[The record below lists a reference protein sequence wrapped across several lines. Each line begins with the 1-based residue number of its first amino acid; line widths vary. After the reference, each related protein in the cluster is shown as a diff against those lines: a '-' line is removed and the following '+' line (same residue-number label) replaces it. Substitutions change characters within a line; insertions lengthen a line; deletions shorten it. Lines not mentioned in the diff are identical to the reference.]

1 MIENDVQPEVG
12 ELETFVMALFVILT
26 PNTPITQQITLVHS
40 FAIPKDIQSFT
51 LPSASRTQIR
61 TIPTTGRGHQD
72 ATYARGTITFYNG
85 LFTGQTIAQ
94 GTILTGA
101 DGVQVVTDQDA
112 LLPAANPPLFGQ
124 VSVPAHALHVGI
136 KGNIPSYAVDDPCC
150 ATSVKVVNRDFT
162 GGRDARNF
170 PVVARKDIEGGALSL
185 AQSLYG
191 QEQKALHAGPDA
203 TVIPL
208 PCSSTVTSNHHA
220 GEEAATVKVMVAAT
234 CSGIAYSRTSLQEKA
249 RELLHIPTDYRMTSL
264 SVHVVRT
271 TPTSVLVAIKY
282 TMLYDFTERN
292 RTERNEQIY

>member
-12 ELETFVMALFVILT
+12 ELETYHIYPMQGRFFITREEPETVVDSTPPVKAQPRDHHGAIMMLITSFVMALFVILT

-61 TIPTTGRGHQD
+61 TIPTTGRGH
-72 ATYARGTITFYNG
+72 
-85 LFTGQTIAQ
+85 
-94 GTILTGA
+94 
-101 DGVQVVTDQDA
+101 QDA

-170 PVVARKDIEGGALSL
+170 PVVARKDIEG
-185 AQSLYG
+185 
-191 QEQKALHAGPDA
+191 
-203 TVIPL
+203 
-208 PCSSTVTSNHHA
+208 
-220 GEEAATVKVMVAAT
+220 
-234 CSGIAYSRTSLQEKA
+234 
-249 RELLHIPTDYRMTSL
+249 
-264 SVHVVRT
+264 
-271 TPTSVLVAIKY
+271 
-282 TMLYDFTERN
+282 
-292 RTERNEQIY
+292 